1 MDVIASLQ
9 SAIDIVSKLRDLSKK
24 VEDADFKMLLADLS
38 MELADAKL
46 EMANLKVS
54 LATTIEENEKLKASL
69 AQKNSAKPKLVNGAY
84 AFEGE
89 DGAFCTACWDTK
101 QQHVRVTE
109 QSGAFRR
116 FGKWRCPSCQATF
129 G

>member
-1 MDVIASLQ
+1 MDVISSLQ
-9 SAIDIVSKLRDLSKK
+9 SAIDIVSKLRNLSKK
-24 VEDADFKMLLADLS
+24 IEDADFKMLLADLA

-46 EMANLKVS
+46 EMANLKTM
-54 LATTIEENEKLKASL
+54 LATTIEENERLKRSL
-69 AQKNSAKPKLVNGAY
+69 NQRSSAKPNLIEGAY
-84 AFEGE
+84 SFEGE

-101 QQHVRVTE
+101 QQQVRVTE
-109 QSGAFRR
+109 QSGPFRR